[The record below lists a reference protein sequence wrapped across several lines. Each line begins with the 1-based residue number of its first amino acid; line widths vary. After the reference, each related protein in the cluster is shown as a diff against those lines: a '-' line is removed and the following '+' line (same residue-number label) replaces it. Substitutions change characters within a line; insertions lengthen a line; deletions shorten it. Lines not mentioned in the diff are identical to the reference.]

1 MNLTAAKNPTRRA
14 YADRMLERGATDG
27 DFVVFESDIGYSTY
41 SYLFGDKY
49 PDRYF
54 NMGIAEIGTMAA
66 AAGMAAEGRNVIVC
80 GYGVF
85 ITMRAVEVIRSFICY
100 PHLNVKFLS
109 SHGGVT
115 AAIDG
120 VTHQATED
128 IAYMTTL
135 PQMKVLV
142 PADSASAAAAFDISL
157 ATPGPVFTRL
167 MRDPLWELYPAGT
180 EFKLGGSK
188 VARAG
193 KDVTIAS
200 YGDLVFQA
208 MEAAELLAKKGIDAE
223 VIDFY
228 SLKPWDRAAL
238 AASLKKTGAL
248 VVAENHQKRNG
259 FCYEVA
265 AALAVDPFAFGGQ
278 AANGSMVPLALIG
291 LEDTFAESGN
301 YFKTL
306 EKFGLDAASIAD
318 KAERVVAAKKR

>member
-1 MNLTAAKNPTRRA
+1 MNLTHAKNPTRRA
-14 YADRMLERGATDG
+14 YADRMLARGATDG

-41 SYLFGDKY
+41 SYLFGDAY
-49 PDRYF
+49 PERYF
-54 NMGIAEIGTMAA
+54 NMGIAELGTMAA
-66 AAGMAAEGRNVIVC
+66 AAGMAAEGRNVVVC

-100 PHLNVKFLS
+100 PRLNVKFLS

-135 PQMKVLV
+135 PEMKVLV
-142 PADSASAAAAFDISL
+142 PADSASAAAAFDLSL

-167 MRDPLWELYPAGT
+167 MRDPLWELYGPGT
-180 EFKLGGSK
+180 EFRLGGSH
-188 VARAG
+188 VVRPG

-208 MEAAELLAKKGIDAE
+208 LEAAELLAKKGIEAE

-238 AASLKKTGAL
+238 ASSLSKTGAL
-248 VVAENHQKRNG
+248 VVAENHQRRNG
-259 FCYEVA
+259 FGYEVA
-265 AALAVDPFAFGGQ
+265 AALALEPADFGGQ
-278 AANGSMVPLALIG
+278 VPLALVG

-306 EKFGLDAASIAD
+306 EKFGLDAAGIAEQ
-318 KAERVVAAKKR
+318 AERVAARKNS